1 MTSDYGFYLWLA
13 YSITLGILLI
23 NLLIPALRYYK
34 VLKNKK
40 RLLNVKKSC

>member
-1 MTSDYGFYLWLA
+1 MASHYGVYLWLA

-34 VLKNKK
+34 VLRNKK
-40 RLLNVKKSC
+40 RLLQIKKS